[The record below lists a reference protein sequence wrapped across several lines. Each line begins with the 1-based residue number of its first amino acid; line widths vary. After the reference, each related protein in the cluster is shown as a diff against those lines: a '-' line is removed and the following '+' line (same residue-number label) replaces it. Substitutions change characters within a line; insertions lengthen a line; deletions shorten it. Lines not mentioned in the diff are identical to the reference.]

1 MGAAPTDRAKNGR
14 TTSFRAAAAAQQLL
28 RMTDAARKDFP
39 LLLLLLPL
47 PCYSAIRILQ
57 SRAMFVL
64 RLSVQEATKVR
75 RWRGVKGGEGVRAAD
90 LDLEIYL
97 YILCSFNLFPA
108 LYLRAHRRPRRRGS
122 FVPPSA
128 DTAVSVRRSVGPNLY
143 RNGILGRGVPPTE
156 RRPPPRRRV
165 HPFLPPSVR
174 LYVGVKHACKHKER
188 SVRPSASGRS
198 MEAAA
203 LQRGG

>member
-1 MGAAPTDRAKNGR
+1 MVEWQMGAAPTDRAKNGR
-14 TTSFRAAAAAQQLL
+14 TTSFRAAAAQQLL

-39 LLLLLLPL
+39 LLLLLPL

-156 RRPPPRRRV
+156 RRPPPPRA
-165 HPFLPPSVR
+165 PLPPSLR
-174 LYVGVKHACKHKER
+174 P
-188 SVRPSASGRS
+188 SVRR
-198 MEAAA
+198 
-203 LQRGG
+203 R